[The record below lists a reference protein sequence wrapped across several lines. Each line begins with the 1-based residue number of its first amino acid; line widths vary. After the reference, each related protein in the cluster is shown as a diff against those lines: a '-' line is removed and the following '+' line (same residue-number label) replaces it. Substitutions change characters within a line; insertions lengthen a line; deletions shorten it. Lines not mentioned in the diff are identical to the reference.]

1 MISFSNKE
9 FFDVGELSDYVV
21 EIGFTTPTFYGTGD
35 YRLEIIKLK
44 MIQGTKERTHN
55 LLEAPPGPYGPAVLL
70 PAASTP
76 GTYDIPMEWFEPF
89 DNGDIKLELYWARYS
104 DSRTGKLADIGTIK
118 LEPNKMSISN
128 TLGEL
133 IASIVPSGIKIVKD
147 TELKIKVPCE
157 KIYNLPGY
165 PKITF
170 FPTGTTD
177 IFNVKQAHLVK
188 NEYYKSDFT
197 KDIGKWVVQDTLN
210 NTALIQKLS
219 MSSVFDSDT
228 LTTGGTWKK
237 LKNTDSDEIK
247 IPMNNICS
255 VIDRQLSSHTKTVIS
270 GSSRLEGSTSTIRME
285 DTAPPIKV
293 SGPGIELRN
302 GSEVWVNAIFNE
314 NATLDIPEATTMM
327 EQLNIP
333 SDTHEYQIDE
343 LTSGTKTYSI
353 TVEDDVGNRDI
364 LEPITLTLSGS
375 SKQEVTID
383 ISQNGTSYTI
393 SASLQDGTRVSADN
407 IYVYHRLVEL
417 GGKSSKKSWPWKGDP
432 VGYNNAY
439 YNMNDSS
446 SLKNVIGDDSV
457 TPPNTYTTWGDFINY
472 LETQGLVDIPVNPV
486 SGIFNV
492 PKALNFYGSSLRNI
506 LVFIVKVGDTFAYK
520 VVYERTQTNGQNN
533 GKETNVKSIVN
544 NRTFV
549 IDTF

>member
-21 EIGFTTPTFYGTGD
+21 KIGFTTPTFYGTGD

-44 MIQGTKERTHN
+44 IIQGTKERTHN

-133 IASIVPSGIKIVKD
+133 LASIIPSGITVKDKD

-170 FPTGTTD
+170 FPTGNTD
-177 IFNVKQAHLVK
+177 IFNVKQADLVK

-237 LKNTDSDEIK
+237 LKNMDSDEIK

-255 VIDRQLSSHTKTVIS
+255 VVDRQLSSRTKKVIS
-270 GSSRLEGSTSTIRME
+270 SSSRLEGSTVTIGME
-285 DTAPPIKV
+285 DTAPPQKI

-302 GSEVWVNAIFNE
+302 GSEVWVNAIFDE
-314 NATLDIPEATTMM
+314 NVTLDIPEATMM
-327 EQLNIP
+327 TEQLNIP

-343 LTSGTKTYSI
+343 LTSGSKTYSI
-353 TVEDDVGNRDI
+353 TIEDEAGNGVGPYPR
-364 LEPITLTLSGS
+364 TLTSTPE
-375 SKQEVTID
+375 EVILNLVQNGRYINFSAKLLDDSPID
-383 ISQNGTSYTI
+383 IMI
-393 SASLQDGTRVSADN
+393 
-407 IYVYHRLVEL
+407 YHRHAEV
-417 GGKSSKKSWPWKGDP
+417 GKTSENVYWKTKYDSMSK
-432 VGYNNAY
+432 YYNAY
-439 YNMNDSS
+439 YDITKLDNLSTFTDVTSMINFLVTDKFTKTNTTKFKDAFTMYGSREMNIFVIIIGINNSFGYKVFQLQTDENISANNGEKTSS
-446 SLKNVIGDDSV
+446 DPILKNE
-457 TPPNTYTTWGDFINY
+457 TYTID
-472 LETQGLVDIPVNPV
+472 L
-486 SGIFNV
+486 
-492 PKALNFYGSSLRNI
+492 
-506 LVFIVKVGDTFAYK
+506 
-520 VVYERTQTNGQNN
+520 
-533 GKETNVKSIVN
+533 KSQP
-544 NRTFV
+544 
-549 IDTF
+549 